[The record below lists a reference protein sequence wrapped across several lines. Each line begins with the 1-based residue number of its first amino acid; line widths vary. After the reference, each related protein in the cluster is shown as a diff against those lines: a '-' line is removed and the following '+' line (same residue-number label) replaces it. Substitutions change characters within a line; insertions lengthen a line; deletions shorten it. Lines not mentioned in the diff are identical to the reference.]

1 MKDYMLENRKVLLK
15 NLFFLLMICAYTVS
29 VSLHTQAL
37 FYIMLFVALFLVL
50 LYCHKL
56 DLPAIRAFVFI
67 SFYIWVGYDENCYI
81 FEDISVYNR
90 YFYFLITILLGIY
103 LYCSWNNNK
112 NENRKHFLS
121 ILLVEFVF
129 WGYAIL
135 YKIETGTAPVFETI
149 VLIGIYY
156 IWSTILLDAALC
168 LVEIIVTQIKI
179 TNINKQNYHRIWL
192 TIFLILITG
201 GGLFSVLFYPGVISP
216 DTVAI
221 YQAAMNLGDIA
232 SRTDIHSFAY
242 TFLEWIIFS
251 ICDSFYFLTWI
262 MLIAFSAAWASF
274 MTNICRLGLNRRIVY
289 TVTFIW
295 LLVPSSLYMLI
306 STWKDVPFTVCL
318 MVASNMFMKM
328 SALDGEFM
336 VKGRDYVI
344 LAVSLIGA
352 ALFRSN
358 GQFVLAVL
366 VIIFLLY
373 ALKSQKRAIYRM
385 FLATAAA
392 GITVLLIKVPIYHA
406 LQVKGTPE
414 SFMLRPFVDGIWE
427 NVMYGEQ
434 SDLPDNVLAF
444 IEEEISPVDEFRKF
458 YLEGRLYDEYIPNDF
473 DKFTQAKDAWITCL
487 MHNPFVTLMA
497 RLKKNYNLWSV
508 FPREKVYLNTGY
520 IQELGD
526 YTDLN
531 YLSVPLFK
539 TVRYVFRIFYSDRWL
554 YGDFCYIIARGGWN
568 IFLWV
573 LFGLFLNKKK
583 MRNRKIIII
592 PAAANSVAMLIACCY
607 PDYRY
612 TYPMYV
618 LTVLYVLYILQ
629 ACAMQEDRNGHSTE
643 ISVK

>member
-1 MKDYMLENRKVLLK
+1 MKDYMLENRKALLK
-15 NLFFLLMICAYTVS
+15 SLFFLLMICAYTVN

-50 LYCHKL
+50 LYCRKL
-56 DLPAIRAFVFI
+56 DLPAVRASVFI

-81 FEDISVYNR
+81 FEDISVYSR

-121 ILLVEFVF
+121 TLLVEFVF

-135 YKIETGTAPVFETI
+135 YKIETGTAPIFETI
-149 VLIGIYY
+149 VLSGIFY
-156 IWSTILLDAALC
+156 IWSKVLLDASLC

-179 TNINKQNYHRIWL
+179 TNINKQNYRRIWL
-192 TIFLILITG
+192 TIFAILITG

-216 DTVAI
+216 DTMDI

-251 ICDSFYFLTWI
+251 VCDSFYFLTWM

-274 MTNICRLGLNRRIVY
+274 MTNICRLGLNRRIAY
-289 TVTFIW
+289 AVTFTW

-373 ALKSQKRAIYRM
+373 ALKFQKRAIYRM
-385 FLATAAA
+385 FLAVAAA

-406 LQVKGTPE
+406 LQVKGTPA
-414 SFMLRPFVDGIWE
+414 SFASIPFVDGIWE

-434 SDLPDNVLAF
+434 SDLPANVVAF
-444 IEEEISPVDEFRKF
+444 IEDEISPVNEFRES
-458 YLEGRLYDEYIPNDF
+458 YLEGRFYNEYFPNGF

-487 MHNPFVTLMA
+487 KNNPFITLMA
-497 RLKKNYNLWSV
+497 RLKKNYNSWSV

-539 TVRYVFRIFYSDRWL
+539 TARHVFGIFYSDRWL

-573 LFGLFLNKKK
+573 LFGFFLNKKK

-643 ISVK
+643 FSVE